1 MLATTIS
8 PSVVVSVF
16 SFVVSF
22 VDSFGLWNNNKYK
35 LEIYYYSPREV
46 MLILINYF
54 NAISIKRLFNNARNL
69 RLPKKLP
76 KKLKVPIIFLMVFY
90 TYIIIFYFVLR
101 NYYI

>member
-46 MLILINYF
+46 MLILTLTDTFTGQRSHNSDNTF
-54 NAISIKRLFNNARNL
+54 E
-69 RLPKKLP
+69 
-76 KKLKVPIIFLMVFY
+76 VGIIFFA
-90 TYIIIFYFVLR
+90 
-101 NYYI
+101 